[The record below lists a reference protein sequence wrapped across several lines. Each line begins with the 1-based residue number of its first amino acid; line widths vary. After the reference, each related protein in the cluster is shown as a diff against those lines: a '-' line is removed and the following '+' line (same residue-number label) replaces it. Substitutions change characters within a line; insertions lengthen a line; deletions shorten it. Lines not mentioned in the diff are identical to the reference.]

1 MITAVALLCFTAG
14 FVIFAQHTPLLNKD
28 LSQTKEQL
36 EEEQETTQRD
46 PDDPSENHR
55 ATVLPDAVQRFF
67 EQAFPIWAT
76 QIEGLRTD
84 IESEIDAISK
94 AFMNTTL
101 NMATERESA
110 LLPLAMLNTKQ
121 KTTVRDHRHSTQTHS
136 FINEIQRCNA
146 QILQMSQSKLEL
158 PEHIESLKTIS
169 TEVIQ
174 LAEAVAKIAKQT
186 NLISLNAAIEAA
198 RAGEAGRGFAVV
210 ASEVRDLAS
219 ATSDTADRIIENS
232 QSMKSIVN
240 SALDRVDAEL
250 IEPRESLIA
259 VQSDLDM
266 ISQQLTN
273 TLQQLTD
280 STSTMANL
288 NQSIEND
295 INQSLESLQFEDRV
309 NQTLANIR
317 RSFDLVS
324 QEIIPDLMTQDDSV
338 SDRSRVEKWL
348 YEIESL
354 TTTAIERDSFRQ
366 TNKNRTKGSD
376 DANPGDLI
384 VF

>member
-1 MITAVALLCFTAG
+1 M
-14 FVIFAQHTPLLNKD
+14 FARHTRLLNKA

-55 ATVLPDAVQRFF
+55 ATAFPDAVQRFF
-67 EQAFPIWAT
+67 EQAFPIWAK

-101 NMATERESA
+101 NMATERKSA
-110 LLPLAMLNTKQ
+110 LLPLKMLNTKQ
-121 KTTVRDHRHSTQTHS
+121 KTTPQDHRQSSKTHT
-136 FINEIQRCNA
+136 FIEEIQQSNA
-146 QILQMSQSKLEL
+146 QILRMSQINLEL

-219 ATSDTADRIIENS
+219 ATSGTADRIIENS
-232 QSMKSIVN
+232 QSMQSIVN
-240 SALDRVDAEL
+240 SALNRVDAEL
-250 IEPRESLIA
+250 IEPRDSLSA
-259 VQSDLDM
+259 VQNDLDM

-280 STSTMANL
+280 STSTMAKL

-309 NQTLANIR
+309 NQTLANIK

-324 QEIIPDLMTQDDSV
+324 REIIPDLITQNDSD
-338 SDRSRVEKWL
+338 SDRTRVEKWL
-348 YEIESL
+348 YEISSL
-354 TTTAIERDSFRQ
+354 TTTEIERDSFRQ
-366 TNKNRTKGSD
+366 SNKTNTKGSD